1 MNKKTKVI
9 LPILSLVLI
18 ATGAYFIIYSNNS
31 SSKNDTKESQRTS
44 SNKSINRGKIE
55 VIKNF
60 NSPELNNKKTLRI
73 YLPYGYENSNK
84 SYPVIYMQDGQNLF
98 DSKTATYNKE
108 WKVDETLDNIID
120 KGKTEG
126 IIIVGIDSRDA
137 TRVSEYNIFSSSN
150 NYGQTKNAEGDKY
163 AEFIVKT
170 LKPYIDTNYR
180 TLSDKNNTAIIGSS
194 YGAII
199 SMYTGIEYNDVF
211 GMIGAFSFCDNVNSS
226 AMKSYLTKNLTK
238 EKMDNTR
245 IYFYSGTA
253 DFAYKSTK
261 DAYTI
266 ATDNGLEN
274 ILYEEDNGTH
284 DELSW
289 GPKIKICLSFFN
301 LIK

>member
-1 MNKKTKVI
+1 MNKKIKII
-9 LPILSLVLI
+9 LPLLSLALI
-18 ATGAYFIIYSNNS
+18 ATGTYFIINSDKS
-31 SSKNDTKESQRTS
+31 SSKNDIKESQTTS
-44 SNKSINRGKIE
+44 ATKNNTRGTIKI
-55 VIKNF
+55 IKNF

-73 YLPYGYENSNK
+73 YLPYGYENSTK

-98 DSKTATYNKE
+98 DTKTSTYSKE
-108 WKVDETLDNIID
+108 WKVDETLDNLID

-126 IIIVGIDSRDA
+126 IIIVGIDSCDT

-150 NYGQTKNAEGDKY
+150 NYGQTKSALGDKY

-170 LKPYIDTNYR
+170 LKPYIDENYR
-180 TLSDKNNTAIIGSS
+180 TLKDKNNTTIIGSS

-199 SMYTGIEYNDVF
+199 SMYTAIEYNDVF

-226 AMKSYLTKNLTK
+226 AMKNYLTKNLTK
-238 EKMDNTR
+238 EKMDNTK

-289 GPKIKICLSFFN
+289 GPKLEKCLSFFQ
-301 LIK
+301 LSK